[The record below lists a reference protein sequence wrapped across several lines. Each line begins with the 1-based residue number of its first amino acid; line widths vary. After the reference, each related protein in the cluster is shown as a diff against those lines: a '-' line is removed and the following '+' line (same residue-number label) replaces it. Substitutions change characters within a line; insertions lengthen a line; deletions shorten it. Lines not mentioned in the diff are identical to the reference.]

1 MTRPAT
7 LSQVAERVRAGIG
20 HDVAV
25 AEFVDAFLGARTPEA
40 RLAMLVAEPPLT
52 RDVTGDGR
60 VDALLGAVAE
70 YLAKQ
75 FRLARVPPWVG
86 APVRILPEPW
96 WTTGSDAPG
105 MREYLTWGSPAE
117 FRHHN
122 IFTDPMPLRRAG
134 WPGG

>member
-7 LSQVAERVRAGIG
+7 LSQVAERVRAGMG

-25 AEFVDAFLGARTPEA
+25 AEFVDAFLAAPSPEA
-40 RLAMLVAEPPLT
+40 RLAMLMDEPPLT
-52 RDVTGDGR
+52 GDVTGDGR

-75 FRLARVPPWVG
+75 FRLPRAPPWVG
-86 APVRILPEPW
+86 SAVRVLDKPW
-96 WTTGSDAPG
+96 WTTASDAPG
-105 MREYLTWGSPAE
+105 MREYLTWGSPSE